1 MVNFFLLRVVI
12 FWQIIDELLD
22 VNKHPRKPQYSMASE
37 LPLNLFDCEFADDME
52 WIYEAGKKN
61 HYYERQFL
69 WHSNMTSFIGCMNN
83 AMIKFTIYFTLHMR
97 IVKQIMENI
106 SPIIFTRITL
116 TTMENGNFTSCSRG
130 LYQTC

>member
-61 HYYERQFL
+61 HYYER
-69 WHSNMTSFIGCMNN
+69 H
-83 AMIKFTIYFTLHMR
+83 
-97 IVKQIMENI
+97 
-106 SPIIFTRITL
+106 
-116 TTMENGNFTSCSRG
+116 
-130 LYQTC
+130 